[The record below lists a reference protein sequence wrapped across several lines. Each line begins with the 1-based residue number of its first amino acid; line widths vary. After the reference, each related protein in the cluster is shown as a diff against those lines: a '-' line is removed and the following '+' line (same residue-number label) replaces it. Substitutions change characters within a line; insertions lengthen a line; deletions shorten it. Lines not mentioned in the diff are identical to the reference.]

1 MPPLKKLVFGRSF
14 TDHMLEID
22 WNVQKGWRKP
32 RIVPYGNL
40 SISPASTGLHYGIQV
55 RLIVAR
61 VSSSFLHLLLIILLL
76 LLTLSNNPLLLTS
89 SRNSFVSYLCILA
102 LPSCCVV

>member
-55 RLIVAR
+55 R
-61 VSSSFLHLLLIILLL
+61 VSISLLKFI
-76 LLTLSNNPLLLTS
+76 
-89 SRNSFVSYLCILA
+89 F
-102 LPSCCVV
+102 

>member
-55 RLIVAR
+55 RFSI
-61 VSSSFLHLLLIILLL
+61 
-76 LLTLSNNPLLLTS
+76 
-89 SRNSFVSYLCILA
+89 SFVDVSLLK
-102 LPSCCVV
+102 CVTRFFTFRS